1 LSPRSIALDAR
12 TYDYLIKN
20 SLRDDPLLRRL
31 RAETAKLTMGR
42 MQVSPEQGQLM
53 GLLIELTRARNA
65 IEIGTFTGYS
75 ALCVARALPPRGRL
89 ICCDVSEEWTKIAR
103 RYWREAGV
111 AGKIELRLGP
121 ALATL
126 DRLIAEGKAGS
137 IDFAFIDADK
147 ANYKNYYARC
157 LTLLRPGGLIA
168 VDNVLW
174 SGAVADPEDRTRDT
188 MALRAFNAALKR
200 DERVTLSLLPVG
212 DGLTLA
218 RKRA

>member
-174 SGAVADPEDRTRDT
+174 SGAVADPKDRTRDT